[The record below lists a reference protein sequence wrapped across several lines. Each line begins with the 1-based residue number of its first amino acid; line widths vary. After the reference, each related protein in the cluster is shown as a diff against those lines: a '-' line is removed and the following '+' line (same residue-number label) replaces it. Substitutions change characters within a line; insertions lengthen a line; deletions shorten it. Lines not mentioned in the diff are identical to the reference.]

1 MFTLDD
7 ACQAFSVSA
16 DADTYAGEELSHAQL
31 TTLLE
36 RHGWQQDGEPWQQK
50 STPKG
55 AVTKWLG
62 ERRIPMHPRTRRV
75 NVDELIEIAL
85 TPGRL
90 QPTSPQR
97 LERQALQEQ
106 ENLFLR
112 CTGLMRA
119 AEQAE
124 RLIAAHDRRRAA
136 LVANLERIEA
146 QLAAARE
153 AEQRLY
159 DSGYRGLYT
168 FARYDATGLDEF
180 VESLS

>member
-16 DADTYAGEELSHAQL
+16 DAYAYAGKELSHAQL
-31 TTLLE
+31 MTLLKT
-36 RHGWQQDGEPWQQK
+36 HGWQQDGEPWQQK
-50 STPKG
+50 SSPKG
-55 AVTKWLG
+55 AVTKWLV

-90 QPTSPQR
+90 QPTSPQT
-97 LERQALQEQ
+97 LERQALQER

-112 CTGLMRA
+112 CTRLMQA
-119 AEQAE
+119 VKQAE

-136 LVANLERIEA
+136 LVADLERIEA

-159 DSGYRGLYT
+159 DSGYRGRYT
-168 FARYDATGLDEF
+168 FARLDTTSLDEF